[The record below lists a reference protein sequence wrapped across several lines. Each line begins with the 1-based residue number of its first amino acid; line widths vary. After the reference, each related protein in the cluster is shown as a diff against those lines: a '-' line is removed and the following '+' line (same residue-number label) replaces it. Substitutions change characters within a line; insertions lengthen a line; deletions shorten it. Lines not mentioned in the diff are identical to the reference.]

1 MNVWFS
7 FAHDFSTLN
16 KWEIASNVRVHLFE
30 QLNEHNLILNYLEC
44 ELKYKERFSINAL
57 KWTSIHVRRNFF
69 RSFGYS

>member
-16 KWEIASNVRVHLFE
+16 KWEIVSNVRVHLFE

-44 ELKYKERFSINAL
+44 ELKYKGRFSIYAL
-57 KWTSIHVRRNFF
+57 K
-69 RSFGYS
+69 